1 MKYVA
6 ALFSIMLGAF
16 AQFFFKTGVEQLKL
30 SSQEIWQTAIKNF
43 LLWMGIACYAV
54 SLLLWFYVL
63 SRMELSKAYPLVSG
77 GYVITAILGFYF
89 LNENL
94 SLCRMIGIF
103 CILTGIFFISKS

>member
-1 MKYVA
+1 MKYFA
-6 ALFSIMLGAF
+6 ALLSIALGAF
-16 AQFFFKTGVEQLKL
+16 AQFLFKTGVEQLKL
-30 SSQEIWQTAIKNF
+30 APQKIWQTGIKNSS
-43 LLWMGIACYAV
+43 LWLGITCYAV
-54 SLLLWFYVL
+54 SLLVWFYVL

-94 SLCRMIGIF
+94 SLCKMIGIF